1 MTGFTPSFIWWAW
14 HSQYKSPGSSC
25 SQGLSQAIFPLRL
38 HNKSLA
44 YGEEALAMWCS
55 ISPVTSPSS
64 GPASSQQRIWD
75 RLLVTAHFEALVQ
88 RAPDSISKA
97 RLLAVVTNESGVWL
111 NAPPPC
117 ILLGIRMDDD
127 TITISA
133 SIRLGLAFCLHHP
146 CSQCGAHID
155 ELALPGLSCRKSP
168 GCHSRHNAKNDIH
181 RTLAAAGVPCQ
192 MESHGLSR
200 DDGKRPD
207 GVTLLHWK
215 GSTP

>member
-1 MTGFTPSFIWWAW
+1 MP
-14 HSQYKSPGSSC
+14 
-25 SQGLSQAIFPLRL
+25 
-38 HNKSLA
+38 
-44 YGEEALAMWCS
+44 
-55 ISPVTSPSS
+55 
-64 GPASSQQRIWD
+64 
-75 RLLVTAHFEALVQ
+75 
-88 RAPDSISKA
+88 
-97 RLLAVVTNESGVWL
+97 
-111 NAPPPC
+111 PPPC

-215 GSTP
+215 GSTPWFGMLRVQTHLTLPTFTLPLQGLVMWLNRLRYASQESIDIWAPSTFLLPSLAKLLVLWGLTLSIFERDLSETSTDI